1 MSTTTANTT
10 TTTAFDDPPTPVRTK
25 LAASWTS
32 FMFLYIYVDYLTLY
46 KPGVIDGIR
55 DGVVFE
61 FDISQTFVL
70 SSLILISI
78 PTFMIL
84 LSTTLPA
91 RASRVLN
98 LVVASLFIPVTVF
111 KIQRCTAPCVGLVGE
126 AEYLSFY
133 ALGVVL
139 ELIVLAVILRSVW
152 SWPRAANE

>member
-84 LSTTLPA
+84 LSTTPPA

-111 KIQRCTAPCVGLVGE
+111 NVVGE